1 MDVESPSTELSK
13 LGAEALRDLYNN
25 LAGVKAFALEQ
36 APDVC
41 QQMIRWQIANGILWA
56 ALLAL
61 FIIAWVS
68 CAAYT
73 WRKADDDGVRIGP
86 WIVAGGSVITMFATM
101 VITIEAFAPAFKAC
115 IAPKLFLL
123 EKIAAMLK
131 GLS

>member
-41 QQMIRWQIANGILWA
+41 QQMIYWQITKGAM
-56 ALLAL
+56 LLAL
-61 FIIAWVS
+61 LIVVLVFFGVVAWRCCKNQESEAVAIAATIGGLF
-68 CAAYT
+68 CAVLIPLSFFECSSAIQ
-73 WRKADDDGVRIGP
+73 A
-86 WIVAGGSVITMFATM
+86 IV
-101 VITIEAFAPAFKAC
+101 
-115 IAPKLFLL
+115 APKLFLL

>member
-41 QQMIRWQIANGILWA
+41 RQMIQWEMFCSLVAGAALIVLVGILVLVAPKVARIEKEKTGDPVGTW
-56 ALLAL
+56 LVSVVCAL
-61 FIIAWVS
+61 FTIVLSVDGIVS
-68 CAAYT
+68 ATKAA
-73 WRKADDDGVRIGP
+73 
-86 WIVAGGSVITMFATM
+86 
-101 VITIEAFAPAFKAC
+101 

-123 EKIAAMLK
+123 EKITAMLK